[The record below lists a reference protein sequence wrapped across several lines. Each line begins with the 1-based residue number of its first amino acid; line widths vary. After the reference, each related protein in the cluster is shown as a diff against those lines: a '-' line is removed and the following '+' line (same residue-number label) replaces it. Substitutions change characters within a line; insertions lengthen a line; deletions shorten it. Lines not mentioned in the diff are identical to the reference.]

1 MEFIRAQ
8 EAADILGVSID
19 DARTILRFFK
29 VETKDGPQPFTDKDG
44 KPYGKPSKLYDKN
57 QVEIV
62 AEYPKFPLS

>member
-29 VETKDGPQPFTDKDG
+29 VETKDGPQPLTAGG
-44 KPYGKPSKLYDKN
+44 KPFGKPAKLYN
-57 QVEIV
+57 PQHVRNI
-62 AEYPKFPLS
+62 AGYPKLT